1 MMQCLSQG
9 WVVYTKSNFN
19 GRCRG
24 YGNGGGGGYYGNN
37 YGGNNGNYYGDNG
50 NYYGNNGNYYGNS
63 GNYYGDNRYNDGRGR
78 PLHLQSG
85 SIIGRRRVSGDPT
98 SSDVT
103 PSGPLGCYTIVAGYR
118 YVSSL
123 FLLSESPHPL
133 SEE

>member
-1 MMQCLSQG
+1 MMPCFSQG

-24 YGNGGGGGYYGNN
+24 YGNGGGGYYGND

-50 NYYGNNGNYYGNS
+50 NYYGNNGNYYGNN

-78 PLHLQSG
+78 PLQSG
-85 SIIGRRRVSGDPT
+85 SIIGRRTVSGDPA

-123 FLLSESPHPL
+123 CHNQYIH
-133 SEE
+133 